1 MKGLLEK
8 DKVVRALGCTCSL
21 PGIVIPQGWGAVF
34 FGKIKSQAE
43 RDEAWVSMLSMG
55 KPSAVANQWAWK
67 PVPSQCQDAP
77 LGPWFPSSLRNLGI
91 KHKTGMTKQEDK
103 RLTSM
108 LLCLTSQGF
117 NCQGLHWEPAGCKG
131 MQISSK
137 RGKGMQISSKRRK
150 ALFCCGF
157 SFLIF
162 CQRN

>member
-1 MKGLLEK
+1 M
-8 DKVVRALGCTCSL
+8 
-21 PGIVIPQGWGAVF
+21 
-34 FGKIKSQAE
+34 
-43 RDEAWVSMLSMG
+43 
-55 KPSAVANQWAWK
+55 
-67 PVPSQCQDAP
+67 PSQCQDAP

-91 KHKTGMTKQEDK
+91 KHKTGMTKQENK

-131 MQISSK
+131 MQIPSK

-157 SFLIF
+157 FFNLLSEKLTTVMFSYRSCSFVYISPSKNKLSLLVTCF
-162 CQRN
+162 LSSPSCS